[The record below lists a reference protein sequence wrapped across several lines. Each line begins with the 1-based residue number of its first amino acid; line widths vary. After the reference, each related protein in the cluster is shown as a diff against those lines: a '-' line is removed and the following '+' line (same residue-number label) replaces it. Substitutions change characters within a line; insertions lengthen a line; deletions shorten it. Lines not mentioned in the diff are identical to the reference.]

1 MLNLHRVFN
10 CFKIRI
16 YKSKKRVIIQLT
28 FLFIVLHACRT
39 ISLWANSPAVSQ
51 ILKYVL
57 HNVFY
62 CIAGKGAIMP
72 TESSEIG
79 SGFVKIFY
87 GILITLAICA
97 GLYSSVTPLVSV
109 GGFFDQS
116 IAQVLGTIMSE
127 INGKLG

>member
-1 MLNLHRVFN
+1 
-10 CFKIRI
+10 
-16 YKSKKRVIIQLT
+16 
-28 FLFIVLHACRT
+28 
-39 ISLWANSPAVSQ
+39 
-51 ILKYVL
+51 
-57 HNVFY
+57 
-62 CIAGKGAIMP
+62 MP

-97 GLYSSVTPLVSV
+97 GLYSIVTPLVSV